1 MNLAALRGRWRLS
14 RRAGPGSGSLRTANI
29 ICVNPGT
36 KAPRVGYP
44 QETAIL
50 AAEHSPME
58 SPSTY
63 AHAPE

>member
-14 RRAGPGSGSLRTANI
+14 RRAGPGSGSLRTVNI
-29 ICVNPGT
+29 IPGT
-36 KAPRVGYP
+36 KAPGVEYP

-63 AHAPE
+63 AHAPD